1 MSNNLLYY
9 KYKYN
14 TKICIIQYIYKYMRK
29 RLLIENDISE
39 LDDFQ
44 KILLLN
50 KRKLSP
56 DEVEFKSDNYK
67 DKIDINL
74 VRARH
79 DGLLFDFDD
88 LDQFLKFFFPEVF
101 EEGSDGEWDA
111 VNYDRMYY
119 GSYDW
124 EYECSDRA
132 TDDWSEGYVL
142 GYFCNQ
148 ASLKL
153 KELLKII
160 APSLVDNI
168 SDDGRRIDDESEIT
182 DVLDK
187 FFSGLGYEAN
197 DIICSSRANATD
209 EGAKQGIIDA
219 YCETL
224 SEFGIEKW
232 GKWCFGLYFISWGN
246 LVQLYVENGEF
257 DIKAIDVILK
267 AIDKKFRHTLPD
279 PYEMESY
286 FMDSDIFNSESCQ
299 KLEDLIDVYIEKA
312 EEDLNPDYI
321 VVMEKLT
328 KLGLF
333 SNRGVEIPGQKGLR
347 IKVEQV
353 DPKTLEVKYIVGS
366 NSYFGDR
373 QYGLST
379 VDSVIA
385 MATQPSLFN
394 PADFRIQ
401 PGQLKR

>member
-50 KRKLSP
+50 KRKLSS

-74 VRARH
+74 VRAQH

-88 LDQFLKFFFPEVF
+88 LEQFLKFFFPEVF

-111 VNYDRMYY
+111 VNYDRMYH

-347 IKVEQV
+347 IKVQEV

-373 QYGLST
+373 KYGLST

>member
-9 KYKYN
+9 IYKYN

-56 DEVEFKSDNYK
+56 DDVEFKSDK
-67 DKIDINL
+67 DDLKLDH
-74 VRARH
+74 VQVKH

-88 LDQFLKFFFPEVF
+88 LEAFLKFFHYESF
-101 EEGSDGEWDA
+101 EEGTDGEWDA
-111 VNYDRMYY
+111 VSYDRMYH
-119 GSYDW
+119 GSYDF
-124 EYECSDRA
+124 YDDCSNRA
-132 TDDWSEGYVL
+132 YDDWREGYTL
-142 GYFCNQ
+142 GYLCSV
-148 ASLKL
+148 AGVKL
-153 KELLKII
+153 RELLKII
-160 APSLVDNI
+160 APNLVDNI
-168 SDDGRRIDDESEIT
+168 PEDGKRIDDEGEIT
-182 DVLDK
+182 GILDK
-187 FFSGLGYEAN
+187 YFKNIGDEMD
-197 DIICSSRANATD
+197 DIICSAKSNATE
-209 EGAKQGIIDA
+209 EGAKQEIKRA
-219 YCETL
+219 YCDTL

-232 GKWCFGLYFISWGN
+232 GKWCFGVYFISWGN
-246 LVQLYVENGEF
+246 LVQLFVEDGEF
-257 DIKAIDVILK
+257 DKNALDVI
-267 AIDKKFRHTLPD
+267 IDKINRKFRHSLPEI
-279 PYEMESY
+279 YEMEHY
-286 FMDSDIFNSESCQ
+286 VMDSEIFESESCQ

-312 EEDLNPDYI
+312 QEDFIPEYI
-321 VVMEKLT
+321 IAMDKLT

-333 SNRGVEIPGQKGLR
+333 SNRGVEIPGQKGLS
-347 IKVEQV
+347 IKVQEV
-353 DPKTLEVKYIVGS
+353 DPETLEVKYIVGS

-373 QYGLST
+373 KYGLST

>member
-1 MSNNLLYY
+1 
-9 KYKYN
+9 
-14 TKICIIQYIYKYMRK
+14 MRK
-29 RLLIENDISE
+29 RLLIENDVSE

-50 KRKLSP
+50 KRKLSS
-56 DEVEFKSDNYK
+56 DEVEFKSDKYE
-67 DKIDINL
+67 DKIDINS
-74 VRARH
+74 VRVQH
-79 DGLLFDFDD
+79 DGLLFDFDG

-101 EEGSDGEWDA
+101 EDGSDGEWDA
-111 VNYDRMYY
+111 RNYDQMYH

-124 EYECSDRA
+124 EYECSDRS
-132 TDDWSEGYVL
+132 TNDWSEGYVL

-160 APSLVDNI
+160 APSLADSI
-168 SDDGRRIDDESEIT
+168 SEDGRRIDDESEIT

-187 FFSGLGYEAN
+187 FFSSLGDEAN
-197 DIICSSRANATD
+197 DIICSAKANATE
-209 EGAKQGIIDA
+209 EGAKQAILTA

-257 DIKAIDVILK
+257 DKRAIDVILES
-267 AIDKKFRHTLPD
+267 IDKKFRHTLPD
-279 PYEMESY
+279 PYEMEGY
-286 FMDSDIFNSESCQ
+286 FMDNDIFNSESYQ

-312 EEDLNPDYI
+312 EEDFNPDYI

-347 IKVEQV
+347 IKVEKV
-353 DPKTLEVKYIVGS
+353 DTKTLEVKYIVGS

-401 PGQLKR
+401 PGQLRR

>member
-9 KYKYN
+9 IYKYN

-56 DEVEFKSDNYK
+56 DDVEFKSDK
-67 DKIDINL
+67 DDLKLDH
-74 VRARH
+74 VQVKH

-88 LDQFLKFFFPEVF
+88 LEAFLKFFHYESF
-101 EEGSDGEWDA
+101 EEGTDGEWDA
-111 VNYDRMYY
+111 VNYDRMYH

-124 EYECSDRA
+124 EYECADRSA
-132 TDDWSEGYVL
+132 DDWSEGYVL
-142 GYFCNQ
+142 GYFCDQ

-160 APSLVDNI
+160 APSLVDSI
-168 SDDGRRIDDESEIT
+168 SDDGKRIDDESEIT

-187 FFSGLGYEAN
+187 FFSRFGDEAN
-197 DIICSSRANATD
+197 DIICSSRANAPD
-209 EGAKQGIIDA
+209 EGAKQGIINA
-219 YCETL
+219 YCETI

-246 LVQLYVENGEF
+246 LVQLFVEDGEF
-257 DIKAIDVILK
+257 DKNALDVI
-267 AIDKKFRHTLPD
+267 IDKINRKFRHSLPEI
-279 PYEMESY
+279 YEMEHY
-286 FMDSDIFNSESCQ
+286 VMDSEIFESESCQ

-312 EEDLNPDYI
+312 QEDFIPEYI
-321 VVMEKLT
+321 IAMDKLT

-333 SNRGVEIPGQKGLR
+333 SNAGKEIPGQKGLR

-353 DPKTLEVKYIVGS
+353 DPETLEVKYIVGS

-373 QYGLST
+373 KYGLST

-394 PADFRIQ
+394 PADYRIQ

>member
-1 MSNNLLYY
+1 M
-9 KYKYN
+9 K
-14 TKICIIQYIYKYMRK
+14 K
-29 RLLIENDISE
+29 RLLIENDVSE

-50 KRKLSP
+50 KRKLSY
-56 DEVEFKSDNYK
+56 DEVEFKSDKYEDN
-67 DKIDINL
+67 IDINS
-74 VRARH
+74 VRAQH

-111 VNYDRMYY
+111 RNYDQMYH

-124 EYECSDRA
+124 EYECSDRS
-132 TDDWSEGYVL
+132 TDDWREGYVL

-153 KELLKII
+153 KKLLKII
-160 APSLVDNI
+160 APSLADSI
-168 SDDGRRIDDESEIT
+168 SEDGRRIDDESEIT

-187 FFSGLGYEAN
+187 FFSRLGDEAN
-197 DIICSSRANATD
+197 DIICSSKANATE
-209 EGAKQGIIDA
+209 EGAKQGIINA

-257 DIKAIDVILK
+257 DKKAIDVILES
-267 AIDKKFRHTLPD
+267 IDKKFRHTLPD
-279 PYEMESY
+279 SYEMESY
-286 FMDSDIFNSESCQ
+286 FMDNDIFNSESCQ

-353 DPKTLEVKYIVGS
+353 DPETLEVKYIVGS

-385 MATQPSLFN
+385 MATQPSLFS

-401 PGQLKR
+401 PGQLRR

>member
-56 DEVEFKSDNYK
+56 DDVEFKSDK
-67 DKIDINL
+67 DDLKL
-74 VRARH
+74 YHVQVKH

-88 LDQFLKFFFPEVF
+88 LEAFLKFFHYESF
-101 EEGSDGEWDA
+101 EEGTDGEWDA
-111 VNYDRMYY
+111 VNYDRMYH

-124 EYECSDRA
+124 EYECADRSG
-132 TDDWSEGYVL
+132 DDWSEGYVL

-160 APSLVDNI
+160 APSLVDSI
-168 SDDGRRIDDESEIT
+168 SDDGKRIDDESEIT
-182 DVLDK
+182 NVLDK
-187 FFSGLGYEAN
+187 FFSSLGDEAN
-197 DIICSSRANATD
+197 GIICSSRANATD
-209 EGAKQGIIDA
+209 EGAKQGIINA

-246 LVQLYVENGEF
+246 LVQLFVEDGEF
-257 DIKAIDVILK
+257 DKNALDVI
-267 AIDKKFRHTLPD
+267 IDKINRKFRHTLPD
-279 PYEMESY
+279 PYEMEGY
-286 FMDSDIFNSESCQ
+286 FMDNDIFNSESCQ

-333 SNRGVEIPGQKGLR
+333 SNAGKEIPGQKGLR
-347 IKVEQV
+347 IKVQEV
-353 DPKTLEVKYIVGS
+353 DPETLEVKYIVGS

-373 QYGLST
+373 KYGLST

-385 MATQPSLFN
+385 MATQPSLFS
-394 PADFRIQ
+394 PADYRIQ

>member
-1 MSNNLLYY
+1 
-9 KYKYN
+9 
-14 TKICIIQYIYKYMRK
+14 MRK
-29 RLLIENDISE
+29 RLLIENDVSE

-50 KRKLSP
+50 KRKLSS
-56 DEVEFKSDNYK
+56 DEVEFKSDKYEDN
-67 DKIDINL
+67 IDINS
-74 VRARH
+74 VRVQH
-79 DGLLFDFDD
+79 DGLLFDFDY
-88 LDQFLKFFFPEVF
+88 LEAFLKFFFPEVF
-101 EEGSDGEWDA
+101 EEGSDGQWDA
-111 VNYDRMYY
+111 VNYDRMYH

-124 EYECSDRA
+124 YYECSDRS

-153 KELLKII
+153 KKLLKII
-160 APSLVDNI
+160 APSLVDSI
-168 SDDGRRIDDESEIT
+168 SEDGKRIDNESEIT

-187 FFSGLGYEAN
+187 FFSRFGDEAN
-197 DIICSSRANATD
+197 DIICSAKANATD
-209 EGAKQGIIDA
+209 EGAKQGIINA

-257 DIKAIDVILK
+257 DKKAIDVILES
-267 AIDKKFRHTLPD
+267 IDKKFRHTLPD
-279 PYEMESY
+279 IYEMESY
-286 FMDSDIFNSESCQ
+286 FMDNDIFNSESCQ
-299 KLEDLIDVYIEKA
+299 KLEDLVDVYIEKA

-333 SNRGVEIPGQKGLR
+333 SNAGKEIPGQKGLR
-347 IKVEQV
+347 IKVQEV
-353 DPKTLEVKYIVGS
+353 DPETLKVKYIVGS

-385 MATQPSLFN
+385 MATQPGLFN

>member
-1 MSNNLLYY
+1 
-9 KYKYN
+9 
-14 TKICIIQYIYKYMRK
+14 MRK
-29 RLLIENDISE
+29 RLLIENDVSE

-50 KRKLSP
+50 KRKLSS
-56 DEVEFKSDNYK
+56 DEVEFKSDKYEDN
-67 DKIDINL
+67 IDINS
-74 VRARH
+74 VRVQH

-88 LDQFLKFFFPEVF
+88 LEAFLKFFFPEVF
-101 EEGSDGEWDA
+101 EEGSDGQWDA
-111 VNYDRMYY
+111 QNYDRMYH
-119 GSYDW
+119 GSYEW
-124 EYECSDRA
+124 YYECSDRS

-153 KELLKII
+153 KKLLKII
-160 APSLVDNI
+160 APSLVDSI
-168 SDDGRRIDDESEIT
+168 SEDGKIIDYESEIT
-182 DVLDK
+182 GVLDK
-187 FFSGLGYEAN
+187 FFSRFGDEAN
-197 DIICSSRANATD
+197 DIICSAKANATE
-209 EGAKQGIIDA
+209 EGSKQAILTA

-224 SEFGIEKW
+224 SKFGIEKW

-257 DIKAIDVILK
+257 DKKAIDVILES
-267 AIDKKFRHTLPD
+267 IDKKFRHTLPD
-279 PYEMESY
+279 PYEMEGY
-286 FMDSDIFNSESCQ
+286 FMDNDIFNSESCQ
-299 KLEDLIDVYIEKA
+299 KLEDLVDVYIEKA

-321 VVMEKLT
+321 AVIEKLT

-347 IKVEQV
+347 IKVQEV
-353 DPKTLEVKYIVGS
+353 DSETLKVKYIVGS

-385 MATQPSLFN
+385 MATQPGLFN

>member
-1 MSNNLLYY
+1 
-9 KYKYN
+9 
-14 TKICIIQYIYKYMRK
+14 MRK
-29 RLLIENDISE
+29 RLLIENDVSE

-50 KRKLSP
+50 KRKLSS
-56 DEVEFKSDNYK
+56 DEVEFKSDKYEDN
-67 DKIDINL
+67 IDINS
-74 VRARH
+74 VRVQH

-88 LDQFLKFFFPEVF
+88 LEAFLKFFFPEVF
-101 EEGSDGEWDA
+101 EEGTDGEWDA
-111 VNYDRMYY
+111 VNYDRMYH

-124 EYECSDRA
+124 YYECSDRS

-153 KELLKII
+153 KKLLKII
-160 APSLVDNI
+160 APSLVDSI
-168 SDDGRRIDDESEIT
+168 SDDGKRIDDESEIT

-187 FFSGLGYEAN
+187 FFSRFGDEAN
-197 DIICSSRANATD
+197 DIICSAKANATE
-209 EGAKQGIIDA
+209 EGAKQGIINA

-246 LVQLYVENGEF
+246 LVQLFVEDGEF
-257 DIKAIDVILK
+257 DKNALDVI
-267 AIDKKFRHTLPD
+267 IDKINRKFRHTLPD
-279 PYEMESY
+279 TYEMESY
-286 FMDSDIFNSESCQ
+286 FMDNDIFNSESCQ
-299 KLEDLIDVYIEKA
+299 KLEDLVDVYIEKA

-321 VVMEKLT
+321 AVMEKLT

-347 IKVEQV
+347 IKVQEV
-353 DPKTLEVKYIVGS
+353 DPETLEVKYIVGS

-385 MATQPSLFN
+385 MATQPGLFN

>member
-1 MSNNLLYY
+1 
-9 KYKYN
+9 
-14 TKICIIQYIYKYMRK
+14 MRK

-50 KRKLSP
+50 KRKLSS

-74 VRARH
+74 VRAQH

-88 LDQFLKFFFPEVF
+88 LEQFLKFFFPEVF

-111 VNYDRMYY
+111 VNYDRMYH

-347 IKVEQV
+347 IKVQEV

-373 QYGLST
+373 KYGLST

>member
-1 MSNNLLYY
+1 
-9 KYKYN
+9 
-14 TKICIIQYIYKYMRK
+14 MRK
-29 RLLIENDISE
+29 RLLIENDVSE

-56 DEVEFKSDNYK
+56 DDVEFKSDK
-67 DKIDINL
+67 DDLKLDH
-74 VRARH
+74 VQVKH

-88 LDQFLKFFFPEVF
+88 LEAFLKFFHYESF
-101 EEGSDGEWDA
+101 EEGTDGEWDA
-111 VNYDRMYY
+111 VNYDRMYH

-124 EYECSDRA
+124 YYECSDRSG
-132 TDDWSEGYVL
+132 DDWSEGYVL

-153 KELLKII
+153 KKLLKII
-160 APSLVDNI
+160 APSLVDSI
-168 SDDGRRIDDESEIT
+168 SDDGKRIDDESEIT

-187 FFSGLGYEAN
+187 FFSRFGDEAN

-209 EGAKQGIIDA
+209 EGAKQGIINA

-232 GKWCFGLYFISWGN
+232 GEWCFGLYFISWGN
-246 LVQLYVENGEF
+246 LVQLFVEDGEF
-257 DIKAIDVILK
+257 DKNALDVI
-267 AIDKKFRHTLPD
+267 IDKINRKFRHTLPD
-279 PYEMESY
+279 AYEMEGY
-286 FMDSDIFNSESCQ
+286 FMDDDIFNSESCQ
-299 KLEDLIDVYIEKA
+299 KLEDLVDVYIEKA

-333 SNRGVEIPGQKGLR
+333 SNPGKEIPGQKGLR
-347 IKVEQV
+347 IKVQEV
-353 DPKTLEVKYIVGS
+353 DPETLEVKYIVGS

-394 PADFRIQ
+394 PADYRIQ